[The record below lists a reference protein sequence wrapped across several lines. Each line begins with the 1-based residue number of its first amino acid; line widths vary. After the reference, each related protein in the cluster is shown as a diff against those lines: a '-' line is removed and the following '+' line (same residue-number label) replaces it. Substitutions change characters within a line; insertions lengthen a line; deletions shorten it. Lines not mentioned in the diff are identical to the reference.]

1 MGIVSDKSRQLG
13 RDRAVRVVV
22 VRRQATAKSKRQGQ
36 RKPRARVEAFEQ
48 LYDILIDKVSG
59 TARKNLFGGE
69 SRRSRTLA

>member
-59 TARKNLFGGE
+59 RKNLFGGE